1 MSNQETVDIEGNLK
15 RVRANIAEACARANR
30 DPDEV
35 TVVAVTKTRSM
46 EEIRAAYAC
55 GVRHFG
61 ENRIEEAEEKVP
73 KLREAFAEDPATWHM
88 VGHVQSRKA
97 DRALNCSDIIHSVE
111 SPRLIRRLNRFAA
124 EKFDTLCDQTLSQT
138 HKASKFDTL
147 CDQTSSQTHKVSNTL
162 PFPIL
167 IEVNV
172 SGEESKYGWPAW
184 DEETRERLVERVQ
197 ILADKEHLEVR
208 GLMTMAPYVEDPETV
223 RSVFCKMRDV
233 RAMLREK
240 APFCSWDELSMGM
253 TNDYQV
259 AVEEGATIVRIG
271 RAIFG
276 PAEYFW
282 QEGS

>member
-1 MSNQETVDIEGNLK
+1 MTNDESVDIEANLK
-15 RVRANIAEACARANR
+15 EVKNNIAAACARAGR

-35 TVVAVTKTRSM
+35 TVVAVSKTRSI
-46 EEIRAAYAC
+46 EEIKAAYAC

-73 KLREAFAEDPATWHM
+73 QLREAFAADPATWHM

-97 DRALNCSDIIHSVE
+97 DRALGCSDIIHSVE

-124 EKFDTLCDQTLSQT
+124 DRFDTLCDHISSST

-147 CDQTSSQTHKVSNTL
+147 CDHISSQTHKASKTRR
-162 PFPIL
+162 FPIL

-184 DEETRERLVERVQ
+184 DEETREKLVERVQ
-197 ILADKEHLEVR
+197 ILADKEYLDVR
-208 GLMTMAPYVEDPETV
+208 GLMTMAPYVEDAEAV
-223 RSVFCKMRDV
+223 RPVFRKMRDL
-233 RAMLREK
+233 RAMLRER

-282 QEGS
+282 QEAS

>member
-1 MSNQETVDIEGNLK
+1 MSKEESADIEGNLEK
-15 RVRANIAEACARANR
+15 VRTNIADACARVGR

-35 TVVAVTKTRSM
+35 TLVAVTKTRSM
-46 EEIRAAYAC
+46 KEIKAAYDC

-73 KLREAFAEDPATWHM
+73 QMREAFVEDPATWHM

-97 DRALNCSDIIHSVE
+97 DRALACSDIIHSVE

-124 EKFDTLCDQTLSQT
+124 DRDT
-138 HKASKFDTL
+138 
-147 CDQTSSQTHKVSNTL
+147 

-167 IEVNV
+167 VQVNV

-184 DEETRERLVERVQ
+184 NEETREKLVERVQ
-197 ILADKEHLEVR
+197 MLADKENLKVL
-208 GLMTMAPYVEDPETV
+208 GLMTMAPYVEDAETV
-223 RSVFCKMRDV
+223 RPVFCKMRDV
-233 RAMLREK
+233 RAMLRDR

-259 AVEEGATIVRIG
+259 AIEEGATILRIG

>member
-1 MSNQETVDIEGNLK
+1 MSDEESVDIDANLK
-15 RVRANIAEACARANR
+15 RVRENIAAACARADR

-35 TVVAVTKTRSM
+35 TLVAVTKTRSI
-46 EEIRAAYAC
+46 ERIKAAYTC
-55 GVRHFG
+55 GVRDFG
-61 ENRIEEAEEKVP
+61 ENRIGEAEEKVP
-73 KLREAFAEDPATWHM
+73 QLREPFAADPATWHM

-124 EKFDTLCDQTLSQT
+124 DRDT
-138 HKASKFDTL
+138 
-147 CDQTSSQTHKVSNTL
+147 

-184 DEETRERLVERVQ
+184 DEETRDKLVERVQ
-197 ILADKEHLEVR
+197 ILADKENLEVH
-208 GLMTMAPYVEDPETV
+208 GLMTMAPYVEDAETV
-223 RSVFCKMRDV
+223 RPIFREMRDL
-233 RAMLREK
+233 RAMLQEE

-253 TNDYQV
+253 TNDYEV

-282 QEGS
+282 QEAS

>member
-1 MSNQETVDIEGNLK
+1 MSNEETVNIESNLK
-15 RVRANIAEACARANR
+15 EVRGNIAEACARVGR

-35 TVVAVTKTRSM
+35 TLVAVTKTRSM
-46 EEIRAAYAC
+46 EEIKTAYDC

-73 KLREAFAEDPATWHM
+73 QLREAFAEDPATWHM

-97 DRALNCSDIIHSVE
+97 DRALNCSDIVHSVE

-124 EKFDTLCDQTLSQT
+124 DKFDTLCD
-138 HKASKFDTL
+138 HI
-147 CDQTSSQTHKVSNTL
+147 SSQTHKVSKTL

-167 IEVNV
+167 VEVNV

-184 DEETRERLVERVQ
+184 DEETREKLVERVQ
-197 ILADKEHLEVR
+197 ILAEKEHVEVR

-223 RSVFCKMRDV
+223 RPVFRKMRDV
-233 RAMLREK
+233 RAMLQDR

-253 TNDYQV
+253 TNDYEV
-259 AVEEGATIVRIG
+259 AIEEGATIVRIG